1 MTRSGKKTGTLKKRR
16 GMVSTVVG
24 DSINTIKTT
33 FDFNFDLNYEHI
45 NINIEVKRSFEFTK
59 LLFDYL

>member
-1 MTRSGKKTGTLKKRR
+1 MDMTRSGKKTGTLKKRR

-33 FDFNFDLNYEHI
+33 FDFNFDLNYEHA
-45 NINIEVKRSFEFTK
+45 
-59 LLFDYL
+59 